1 MDTRLADYQ
10 KLAQQA
16 APGAEVILVDAAQD
30 GLAAVSERLAA
41 DAPVASIQI
50 LSHGGPGQF
59 VLGSR
64 TLTADSLAGAADT
77 LRAWAPRL
85 TADADILLYGCNVG
99 AGDAGRALVDHVADL
114 TGADVAASDDAS
126 GSATAGGDWT
136 LEVAQGA
143 IDSAFAAGA
152 WDGLLANALPTVT
165 LSATTMD
172 VLLGSQFSF
181 TASFSNA
188 ETTGQAGFAPFID
201 LILPATGKD
210 GAGAE
215 VDDGITFVSATY
227 LGQTVTAYTL
237 TFDAAGNA
245 THPLATDATGAA
257 VIVNAATYGARAGD
271 QLVVLQLPYASVL
284 AAQPQIDVVVTC
296 QLSQLADTEGAP
308 DLTVKARGGLEYGN
322 DPAHNP
328 TTDPSLFQ
336 VGTQD
341 VIVHPTGLRLTQSI
355 NMPEGETVTG
365 PNFERSVTITATPP
379 PGQTLTNVD
388 ITQTVPSVLRFV
400 SITPAAGG
408 EVTSLTLAGGSTIV
422 DPGLIQ
428 QTLALS
434 PYLSAYTVRYASLST
449 AADTVLRFYVPEK
462 DTTGAS
468 VLDPATGDDRT
479 ITFTAPTAS
488 GQWLPLDPRD
498 QNVVSPGPPSVVAPA
513 TVTAS
518 GSDASFVA
526 KSVALHK
533 SVAIATNAGSAGL
546 SPGDELQYSL
556 NVDLSDYFMIGKTL
570 LGSGE
575 LRIVDTLGDGQTFV
589 NGSANGTL
597 RYNGQQ
603 ISVPLT
609 PVTAPGASGTT
620 TVTIDIAQALLN
632 NQAIFG
638 GALIGD
644 LAVDGVRN
652 GATHLVVSYRTTV
665 AQAYATPHP
674 QSEINEGDRIGNNAT
689 VDGTFLGSFLTL
701 TGHSEDDGSTA
712 ALTVPTHTV
721 ATSIVTVNGVAPP
734 ANVEL
739 KPGDVVTFKLAY
751 NLETG
756 DYENFRLTAYLPLP
770 LFDLGPTGSY
780 AGSWTYGSGDTNA
793 DDVNSVTVGAGN
805 SLVFDFGSYINSP
818 DTNGKRIEVQF
829 TLTVGNQPFAD
840 QRSLTVLGQ
849 SDQLTTI
856 PTQQHLV
863 SSGVVNIAS
872 VAEPVLAIQ
881 HGVVALGAGS
891 AGVVSGTTGTWAAA
905 GSTGAPFTGSI
916 TDLAAVDGS
925 VAGIDGGDLVRLA
938 TAIENTGG
946 LGAFDVA
953 TTVTLPAGF
962 AFAGGSL
969 AAANLAIHRG
979 DGTALL
985 PGTDYSVSGS
995 TVTFLDA
1002 AGQPTLLPGRA
1013 GTAADASGANLVVI
1027 TCDVVASGTIAAS
1040 RNLQT
1045 NAALNHY
1052 SSGNGGPDFTPGAD
1066 PRDTADQTVAAPV
1079 IAKVFANGTLT
1090 DGDSSAPHTTGANL
1104 VIGESMLYDIVV
1116 TLSEGTT
1123 QNLRV
1128 NDLVPAGMRL
1138 DTSFGSGGYQIITTA
1153 AASGA
1158 VAADFAGAVSVGS
1171 ASAPGGDGADLGLT
1185 LSAAAAI
1192 ADNSAGNNSFVV
1204 RVRLVA
1210 GNVMGN
1216 QAGVSRANGA
1226 QLIYS
1231 DPDGDTPN
1239 GSTPVDRTVAL
1250 SGSPPSVRIVEPTL
1264 VISQS
1269 AATNGSRPPGQ
1280 VDAGDT
1286 VAYTIVIR
1294 NRAAASDFNAFDLT
1308 FLDNLPT
1315 ELDSLAIQSVVYGG
1329 GATNNGGVDF
1339 TLSGRTLATAA
1350 GANVDIPTGGSI
1362 TITVAGVVNSTAA
1375 NVANFTNTAQVR
1387 WTSLDGTSN
1396 TAQTDERTGADGLL
1410 NSSALNN
1417 YRVQSSL
1424 KLLVVT
1430 GATMSHVGGLADTP
1444 APSPTDQ
1451 PQSVAVGEIIR
1462 YRVGFVLAEGSTFS
1476 ANIRVALPDGLSFIN
1491 DGTAMIGLLSDNGI
1505 GNAPDLTTGADPDI
1519 TGSVISLP
1527 DLLAADL
1534 SNTMTAVVNPTRIHA
1549 TNPREIVFSL
1559 DHLNNIDLDLNRE
1572 VIYLDFN
1579 VRVDN
1584 TAAVDTSKTLSASAK
1599 LFAGT
1604 TQVDKTQP
1612 ISENIVEPNLRD
1624 LRKTVTDF
1632 DPNPAG
1638 TTGAATVTLS
1648 FSNSGDGIAYDSH
1661 LTDTMDGGSNYVL
1674 QSVVIDGTSHA
1685 PGSLPAGVTVG
1696 TAGGITADFASIA
1709 IGSTVRLIYTV
1720 DVPNSS
1726 PRPSTDATLAWS
1738 SLPETFTAHA
1748 GSSIGADASA
1758 SGERDGSGGTTPPN
1772 TYIVRE
1778 GAGLGEIVG
1787 VLWDDT
1793 ASAGTSSVPDGPG
1806 IGGRTVTL
1814 TWAGVDGQLGNGDD
1828 RTFTATTDAA
1838 GGYGFGVLP
1847 AGQYVISAPATIAN
1861 HDFGSG
1867 SDPLDDLAA
1876 RIDTDGGTL
1885 ASVSFPALGEAAI
1898 RVANVGYVRENDAP
1912 VNTVPAGPITLPED
1926 NQPVSGLPPGPP
1938 LAIPGIAVSDLDAD
1952 TGTMQMT
1959 LSVQHGTLNL
1969 GNTSG
1974 LASSSG
1980 LGTATMTIT
1989 GSQGTLNTVLASLT
2003 YMPSANYNGNDTLT
2017 VRTSDLG
2024 QLGDVNGNGT
2034 PGENPAD
2041 ALLDTDTVAIVVTS
2055 VNDAPIGVN
2064 DVMVAIEKG
2073 GVNNTVGGL
2082 VGAAAVLRNDIDV
2095 DIATNGDS
2103 LSVSRIGF
2111 GAAAPGTPVGFGFT
2125 LQAGAYGELAINAG
2139 GNARY
2144 VLNDNHPDV
2153 QALRLS
2159 SNTLTEVFTY
2169 ELRDQGGL
2177 TATATLTIT
2186 IQGAN
2191 DNPVGVDD
2199 VGTATEAGGVAN
2211 SSGGSPATGNVLTDP
2226 STGDTDVDANGESS
2240 AVDGIRVGQESAGG
2254 IFTAVPAGSGTTIA
2268 GTYGD
2273 LSIAADGAYTYAL
2286 RQGDAAVQGL
2296 RAGEV
2301 VSEHFSYLV
2310 RDALG
2315 DHDIAQLTINVTG
2328 ADDTPVAVNDLGQ
2341 AQAGKVVAGV
2351 VTGTPVDAVG
2361 NALTNPP
2368 GADGDVDHNET
2379 RTVTAIRSKAE
2390 NDATG
2395 TAGVVDAALVGR
2407 YGSLTIQADGSFRYV
2422 VDSLDPDVQALPNNG
2437 TFLTEYFTYTVTDQ
2451 ADPAALADQAEIEI
2465 HIFGVNDPPVAQ
2477 DVLSVAVEKGGV
2489 ANGTVGIDPN
2499 GDALLNDTDPEG
2511 LPLTVTAIRTGSEAS
2526 GTGTPGTV
2534 DGSSELRGAYGWLKI
2549 AANGDYSYRVD
2560 NDLAAVQAL
2569 RTAAQ
2574 TLLDH
2579 FTYTNRDGGSPPL
2592 SDTGQITIVIRG
2604 ANDNPVGI
2612 DDTATAVEA
2621 GGLNNASAGSN
2632 PSGNVLTNDTDV
2644 DSVANGETRAVAA
2657 IRTGA
2662 ETATGA
2668 AGTLGV
2674 ALAGSYGSLT
2684 LNADGSYQYVV
2695 DNANAAVQAL
2705 RTNSDT
2711 LTELFT
2717 YTVRDAAGATDL
2729 AQLGITIRGANDA
2742 PLASDDAA
2750 TAVEAGGINNA
2761 TPGSNGSGNV
2771 LGNDSDVDAV
2781 VNGETRA
2788 VAGFTNSASVAGT
2801 PGSAL
2806 AGSYG
2811 SLTLNADGS
2820 YTYVVD
2826 NANAAVQ
2833 GLRGNADTL
2842 GDTFTYTMLDTAGA
2856 TSTATLTITI
2866 RGAND
2871 NPLASDDAGTAFE
2884 AGGVANGTPGSDAT
2898 GDVLFNDTDVD
2909 NVAFGETK
2917 AVSAIRTGSET
2928 GSGTAGSVGSALAGT
2943 YGALTLNA
2951 DGSYRYIVDNSHA
2964 AVQALRTP
2972 ADTLSETF
2980 TYTLRDAAG
2989 ATDVAQLTITI
3000 RGANDNPVAAN
3011 DTGTAVEAGG
3021 VANATPGADA
3031 TGNVLP
3037 NDSDADAAAFGETLA
3052 VSAFAVGG
3060 GTAVTAGSTLAG
3072 AYGTLTLNADGS
3084 YTYVIDDANAAV
3096 EALRTPTDTLSEM
3109 FTYTAIDAARA
3120 TATATLTI
3128 TIQGANDNPVGVDD
3142 VGTALEAGGV
3152 ANGTPGS
3159 DATGDVLFNDTDV
3172 DNVAFGETK
3181 AVSAIRTGSETGSG
3195 TAGSVG
3201 SALAGT
3207 YGTLTLNADGTY
3219 RYAVDNSH
3227 TAVQALRTAGDTL
3240 SETFTYTLRD
3250 AAGATDAAQLTITIR
3265 GANDNP
3271 VAVDDSAVGWPAVFG
3286 SPGSGRNPT
3295 GNVLP
3300 NDSDIDA
3307 GDVKS
3312 VFGIRSG
3319 TEAAGGSLT
3328 AVAPGTSSG
3337 SGQRVNG
3344 TWGWLNIGADG
3355 SYLYEVDFARTASLA
3370 PTAVVQDHF
3379 TYELRDTGGLT
3390 DLAQITISIRGQ
3402 NNPPIALPNLPLAV
3416 EAGGIAN
3423 GSPGIDP
3430 AGDVTAN
3437 DFDFEGDALSV
3448 VAIRTGPE
3456 TGSGNA
3462 GSIGNELAG
3471 AYGWLTQRADGSFI
3485 YRVDNANP
3493 LVQALRSSGD
3503 TRQDFFTYT
3512 VADIHG
3518 AADQATIAVTIRGA
3532 NDNPVAA
3539 SDAGTAVEAGGVANA
3554 TAGTDANGNVLTNDS
3569 DVDAVAFGETRAVAA
3584 FAIGGGTAVA
3594 AGSTLAGA
3602 YGALTLNADGGYTY
3616 VIDNANPAVEA
3627 LRTPADTLREIF
3639 TYTVV
3644 DTAGAT
3650 ATAALTVTIQGA
3662 NDNPIAADDVALAT
3676 DAGAAPVSS
3685 GNVLPNDTDIDA
3697 GDTRTVGAIRAGA
3710 EAGSGTA
3717 GQVGTALAGRYGT
3730 LLLNADGSWTYTIDT
3745 ANQDVLNAAGAG
3757 RILSDVFTY
3766 TLRDAAGGT
3775 DEAQLTVTLDMVALY
3790 QDPGV
3795 GPHFGD
3801 DAHTEL
3807 HRTALPGVEPA
3818 IFVERIVDA
3827 IQRQLIVSNI
3837 RSDGTD
3843 IRPNVQRQ
3851 AQTASFDDDGSD
3863 LRRRLM
3869 PEVEARSLGRSLGRV
3884 GGQFVG
3890 QTVLD
3895 LATEARVDDMTV
3907 RQRHGVTSL
3916 AADGQLA
3923 DPSWLPADPRQLTAN
3938 PEAPAVAA
3946 PAPGRVGAAPSFRE
3960 QLQLAAQRLKPAGV
3974 NFAPPDAATGIRRIS

>member
-1 MDTRLADYQ
+1 
-10 KLAQQA
+10 
-16 APGAEVILVDAAQD
+16 
-30 GLAAVSERLAA
+30 
-41 DAPVASIQI
+41 
-50 LSHGGPGQF
+50 
-59 VLGSR
+59 
-64 TLTADSLAGAADT
+64 
-77 LRAWAPRL
+77 
-85 TADADILLYGCNVG
+85 
-99 AGDAGRALVDHVADL
+99 
-114 TGADVAASDDAS
+114 
-126 GSATAGGDWT
+126 
-136 LEVAQGA
+136 
-143 IDSAFAAGA
+143 
-152 WDGLLANALPTVT
+152 
-165 LSATTMD
+165 MD

-308 DLTVKARGGLEYGN
+308 DLTVKARGGFEYGN

-449 AADTVLRFYVPEK
+449 AADAVLRFYVPEK

-468 VLDPATGDDRT
+468 VLDPAIGDDRT

-498 QNVVSPGPPSVVAPA
+498 QNVVSPGPPPVVAPA

-829 TLTVGNQPFAD
+829 ALTVGNQPFAD

-1158 VAADFAGAVSVGS
+1158 LAADFAGAVSVGS
-1171 ASAPGGDGADLGLT
+1171 ASAPGGADLGLT
-1185 LSAAAAI
+1185 LSAASAI

-1210 GNVMGN
+1210 GNVIGN

-1264 VISQS
+1264 VLSQS

-1308 FLDNLPT
+1308 FLDSLPT

-1350 GANVDIPTGGSI
+1350 GANVDIQTGGSI

-1885 ASVSFPALGEAAI
+1885 ASVSFATLGEAAI

-1952 TGTMQMT
+1952 TGSMQMT

-2169 ELRDQGGL
+2169 ELRDQGGM
-2177 TATATLTIT
+2177 TATATLTVT

-2240 AVDGIRVGQESAGG
+2240 AVDGVRVGQESAGG

-2395 TAGVVDAALVGR
+2395 TAGVVGAALVGR

-2465 HIFGVNDPPVAQ
+2465 HIFGVNDPPLAQ

-2526 GTGTPGTV
+2526 GAGTPGTV

-2871 NPLASDDAGTAFE
+2871 NPLA
-2884 AGGVANGTPGSDAT
+2884 
-2898 GDVLFNDTDVD
+2898 
-2909 NVAFGETK
+2909 
-2917 AVSAIRTGSET
+2917 
-2928 GSGTAGSVGSALAGT
+2928 
-2943 YGALTLNA
+2943 
-2951 DGSYRYIVDNSHA
+2951 
-2964 AVQALRTP
+2964 
-2972 ADTLSETF
+2972 
-2980 TYTLRDAAG
+2980 
-2989 ATDVAQLTITI
+2989 
-3000 RGANDNPVAAN
+3000 
-3011 DTGTAVEAGG
+3011 
-3021 VANATPGADA
+3021 
-3031 TGNVLP
+3031 
-3037 NDSDADAAAFGETLA
+3037 
-3052 VSAFAVGG
+3052 
-3060 GTAVTAGSTLAG
+3060 
-3072 AYGTLTLNADGS
+3072 
-3084 YTYVIDDANAAV
+3084 
-3096 EALRTPTDTLSEM
+3096 
-3109 FTYTAIDAARA
+3109 
-3120 TATATLTI
+3120 
-3128 TIQGANDNPVGVDD
+3128 
-3142 VGTALEAGGV
+3142 
-3152 ANGTPGS
+3152 
-3159 DATGDVLFNDTDV
+3159 
-3172 DNVAFGETK
+3172 
-3181 AVSAIRTGSETGSG
+3181 
-3195 TAGSVG
+3195 
-3201 SALAGT
+3201 
-3207 YGTLTLNADGTY
+3207 
-3219 RYAVDNSH
+3219 
-3227 TAVQALRTAGDTL
+3227 
-3240 SETFTYTLRD
+3240 
-3250 AAGATDAAQLTITIR
+3250 
-3265 GANDNP
+3265 
-3271 VAVDDSAVGWPAVFG
+3271 VDDSAVGWPAVFG

-3518 AADQATIAVTIRGA
+3518 ASDQATIAVTIRGA

-3627 LRTPADTLREIF
+3627 LRTPADTLSEIF

-3697 GDTRTVGAIRAGA
+3697 GDTRTVGAIRTGA

-3895 LATEARVDDMTV
+3895 LATETRVDDMTV

-3923 DPSWLPADPRQLTAN
+3923 DPSWLPADPRQLAAS

-3946 PAPGRVGAAPSFRE
+3946 PAPARVGAAPSFRE

-3974 NFAPPDAATGIRRIS
+3974 NFAPPGAATGIRRIS

>member
-1 MDTRLADYQ
+1 M
-10 KLAQQA
+10 
-16 APGAEVILVDAAQD
+16 
-30 GLAAVSERLAA
+30 
-41 DAPVASIQI
+41 
-50 LSHGGPGQF
+50 
-59 VLGSR
+59 
-64 TLTADSLAGAADT
+64 
-77 LRAWAPRL
+77 
-85 TADADILLYGCNVG
+85 
-99 AGDAGRALVDHVADL
+99 
-114 TGADVAASDDAS
+114 
-126 GSATAGGDWT
+126 
-136 LEVAQGA
+136 
-143 IDSAFAAGA
+143 
-152 WDGLLANALPTVT
+152 
-165 LSATTMD
+165 
-172 VLLGSQFSF
+172 
-181 TASFSNA
+181 
-188 ETTGQAGFAPFID
+188 
-201 LILPATGKD
+201 
-210 GAGAE
+210 
-215 VDDGITFVSATY
+215 
-227 LGQTVTAYTL
+227 
-237 TFDAAGNA
+237 
-245 THPLATDATGAA
+245 
-257 VIVNAATYGARAGD
+257 
-271 QLVVLQLPYASVL
+271 
-284 AAQPQIDVVVTC
+284 
-296 QLSQLADTEGAP
+296 
-308 DLTVKARGGLEYGN
+308 
-322 DPAHNP
+322 
-328 TTDPSLFQ
+328 
-336 VGTQD
+336 
-341 VIVHPTGLRLTQSI
+341 PTGT
-355 NMPEGETVTG
+355 
-365 PNFERSVTITATPP
+365 
-379 PGQTLTNVD
+379 
-388 ITQTVPSVLRFV
+388 
-400 SITPAAGG
+400 
-408 EVTSLTLAGGSTIV
+408 
-422 DPGLIQ
+422 
-428 QTLALS
+428 
-434 PYLSAYTVRYASLST
+434 
-449 AADTVLRFYVPEK
+449 
-462 DTTGAS
+462 
-468 VLDPATGDDRT
+468 
-479 ITFTAPTAS
+479 
-488 GQWLPLDPRD
+488 
-498 QNVVSPGPPSVVAPA
+498 
-513 TVTAS
+513 
-518 GSDASFVA
+518 
-526 KSVALHK
+526 
-533 SVAIATNAGSAGL
+533 
-546 SPGDELQYSL
+546 
-556 NVDLSDYFMIGKTL
+556 
-570 LGSGE
+570 
-575 LRIVDTLGDGQTFV
+575 
-589 NGSANGTL
+589 
-597 RYNGQQ
+597 
-603 ISVPLT
+603 
-609 PVTAPGASGTT
+609 
-620 TVTIDIAQALLN
+620 
-632 NQAIFG
+632 
-638 GALIGD
+638 
-644 LAVDGVRN
+644 
-652 GATHLVVSYRTTV
+652 
-665 AQAYATPHP
+665 
-674 QSEINEGDRIGNNAT
+674 
-689 VDGTFLGSFLTL
+689 
-701 TGHSEDDGSTA
+701 
-712 ALTVPTHTV
+712 
-721 ATSIVTVNGVAPP
+721 
-734 ANVEL
+734 
-739 KPGDVVTFKLAY
+739 
-751 NLETG
+751 
-756 DYENFRLTAYLPLP
+756 
-770 LFDLGPTGSY
+770 
-780 AGSWTYGSGDTNA
+780 
-793 DDVNSVTVGAGN
+793 
-805 SLVFDFGSYINSP
+805 
-818 DTNGKRIEVQF
+818 
-829 TLTVGNQPFAD
+829 
-840 QRSLTVLGQ
+840 
-849 SDQLTTI
+849 
-856 PTQQHLV
+856 
-863 SSGVVNIAS
+863 
-872 VAEPVLAIQ
+872 
-881 HGVVALGAGS
+881 
-891 AGVVSGTTGTWAAA
+891 AGVVGAALVGRY
-905 GSTGAPFTGSI
+905 GSLTIQA
-916 TDLAAVDGS
+916 DGS
-925 VAGIDGGDLVRLA
+925 FR
-938 TAIENTGG
+938 
-946 LGAFDVA
+946 
-953 TTVTLPAGF
+953 
-962 AFAGGSL
+962 
-969 AAANLAIHRG
+969 
-979 DGTALL
+979 
-985 PGTDYSVSGS
+985 Y
-995 TVTFLDA
+995 
-1002 AGQPTLLPGRA
+1002 
-1013 GTAADASGANLVVI
+1013 VV
-1027 TCDVVASGTIAAS
+1027 
-1040 RNLQT
+1040 
-1045 NAALNHY
+1045 
-1052 SSGNGGPDFTPGAD
+1052 
-1066 PRDTADQTVAAPV
+1066 
-1079 IAKVFANGTLT
+1079 
-1090 DGDSSAPHTTGANL
+1090 
-1104 VIGESMLYDIVV
+1104 
-1116 TLSEGTT
+1116 
-1123 QNLRV
+1123 
-1128 NDLVPAGMRL
+1128 
-1138 DTSFGSGGYQIITTA
+1138 
-1153 AASGA
+1153 
-1158 VAADFAGAVSVGS
+1158 
-1171 ASAPGGDGADLGLT
+1171 
-1185 LSAAAAI
+1185 
-1192 ADNSAGNNSFVV
+1192 
-1204 RVRLVA
+1204 
-1210 GNVMGN
+1210 
-1216 QAGVSRANGA
+1216 
-1226 QLIYS
+1226 
-1231 DPDGDTPN
+1231 
-1239 GSTPVDRTVAL
+1239 
-1250 SGSPPSVRIVEPTL
+1250 
-1264 VISQS
+1264 
-1269 AATNGSRPPGQ
+1269 
-1280 VDAGDT
+1280 
-1286 VAYTIVIR
+1286 
-1294 NRAAASDFNAFDLT
+1294 
-1308 FLDNLPT
+1308 
-1315 ELDSLAIQSVVYGG
+1315 DSL
-1329 GATNNGGVDF
+1329 D
-1339 TLSGRTLATAA
+1339 
-1350 GANVDIPTGGSI
+1350 
-1362 TITVAGVVNSTAA
+1362 
-1375 NVANFTNTAQVR
+1375 
-1387 WTSLDGTSN
+1387 
-1396 TAQTDERTGADGLL
+1396 
-1410 NSSALNN
+1410 
-1417 YRVQSSL
+1417 
-1424 KLLVVT
+1424 
-1430 GATMSHVGGLADTP
+1430 
-1444 APSPTDQ
+1444 
-1451 PQSVAVGEIIR
+1451 
-1462 YRVGFVLAEGSTFS
+1462 
-1476 ANIRVALPDGLSFIN
+1476 
-1491 DGTAMIGLLSDNGI
+1491 
-1505 GNAPDLTTGADPDI
+1505 
-1519 TGSVISLP
+1519 
-1527 DLLAADL
+1527 
-1534 SNTMTAVVNPTRIHA
+1534 
-1549 TNPREIVFSL
+1549 
-1559 DHLNNIDLDLNRE
+1559 
-1572 VIYLDFN
+1572 
-1579 VRVDN
+1579 
-1584 TAAVDTSKTLSASAK
+1584 
-1599 LFAGT
+1599 
-1604 TQVDKTQP
+1604 
-1612 ISENIVEPNLRD
+1612 
-1624 LRKTVTDF
+1624 
-1632 DPNPAG
+1632 
-1638 TTGAATVTLS
+1638 
-1648 FSNSGDGIAYDSH
+1648 
-1661 LTDTMDGGSNYVL
+1661 
-1674 QSVVIDGTSHA
+1674 
-1685 PGSLPAGVTVG
+1685 
-1696 TAGGITADFASIA
+1696 
-1709 IGSTVRLIYTV
+1709 
-1720 DVPNSS
+1720 
-1726 PRPSTDATLAWS
+1726 
-1738 SLPETFTAHA
+1738 
-1748 GSSIGADASA
+1748 
-1758 SGERDGSGGTTPPN
+1758 
-1772 TYIVRE
+1772 
-1778 GAGLGEIVG
+1778 
-1787 VLWDDT
+1787 
-1793 ASAGTSSVPDGPG
+1793 
-1806 IGGRTVTL
+1806 
-1814 TWAGVDGQLGNGDD
+1814 
-1828 RTFTATTDAA
+1828 
-1838 GGYGFGVLP
+1838 
-1847 AGQYVISAPATIAN
+1847 
-1861 HDFGSG
+1861 
-1867 SDPLDDLAA
+1867 
-1876 RIDTDGGTL
+1876 
-1885 ASVSFPALGEAAI
+1885 
-1898 RVANVGYVRENDAP
+1898 
-1912 VNTVPAGPITLPED
+1912 
-1926 NQPVSGLPPGPP
+1926 
-1938 LAIPGIAVSDLDAD
+1938 
-1952 TGTMQMT
+1952 
-1959 LSVQHGTLNL
+1959 
-1969 GNTSG
+1969 
-1974 LASSSG
+1974 
-1980 LGTATMTIT
+1980 
-1989 GSQGTLNTVLASLT
+1989 
-2003 YMPSANYNGNDTLT
+2003 
-2017 VRTSDLG
+2017 
-2024 QLGDVNGNGT
+2024 
-2034 PGENPAD
+2034 
-2041 ALLDTDTVAIVVTS
+2041 
-2055 VNDAPIGVN
+2055 
-2064 DVMVAIEKG
+2064 
-2073 GVNNTVGGL
+2073 
-2082 VGAAAVLRNDIDV
+2082 
-2095 DIATNGDS
+2095 
-2103 LSVSRIGF
+2103 
-2111 GAAAPGTPVGFGFT
+2111 
-2125 LQAGAYGELAINAG
+2125 
-2139 GNARY
+2139 
-2144 VLNDNHPDV
+2144 PDV
-2153 QALRLS
+2153 QALPNNGTFLTEYFTYTVTDQADPAALADQAEIEIHIFGVNDPPVAQDVLS
-2159 SNTLTEVFTY
+2159 VAAEKGGVANGTVGIDPNGDALLNDTDPEGLPLTVTAIRTGSEASGTGTPGTVDGSSELRGAYGWLKIAANGDYSYRVDNDLAAVQALRTAAQTLLDHFTYTNRDGGSPPLSDTGQITIVIRGANDNPVGLDDTATAVEAGGLNNASAGSNPSGNVLTNDTDVDSVANGETRAVAAIRTGAETATGAAGTLGVALAGSYGSLTLNADGSYQYVVDNANAAVQALRTNSDTLTELFTY
-2169 ELRDQGGL
+2169 TVRDAAGATDLAQLGITIRGANDAPLASDDAATAVEAGGINNATPGSNGSGNVLGNDSDVDAVVNGETRAVAGFTNTASVAGTPGSALAGSYGSLTLNADGSYTYVVDNANAAVQGLRGNADTLGDTFTYTMLDTAGATSTATLTITIRGANDSPLASDDAGTAFEAGGVANGTPGSDATGDVLVNDTDVDNVAFGETKAVSAIRTGSETGSGTAGSVGSALAGTYGALTLNADGSYRYIVDNSHAAVQALRTAGDTLSETFTYTLRDAAGATDVAQLTITIRGANDNPVAANDTGTAVEAGGVANATPGADATGNVL
-2177 TATATLTIT
+2177 PNDSDVDAAAFGETLAVSAFAIGGGTAVTAGGTLTGTYGTLTLNADGSYTYVIDDANAAVEALRTPADTLSEMFTYTAIDAARATATATLTIT

-2211 SSGGSPATGNVLTDP
+2211 SSGGSPATGNVLTDS

-2273 LSIAADGAYTYAL
+2273 LSIAADGTYTYAL

-2395 TAGVVDAALVGR
+2395 TAGVVGAALVGR

-2477 DVLSVAVEKGGV
+2477 DVLSVAAEKGGV

-2951 DGSYRYIVDNSHA
+2951 DGTYRYIVDNSHA
-2964 AVQALRTP
+2964 AVQALRT
-2972 ADTLSETF
+2972 AGDTLSETF

-3000 RGANDNPVAAN
+3000 RGANDNPLAAN

-3037 NDSDADAAAFGETLA
+3037 NDSDVDAAAFGETLA

-3159 DATGDVLFNDTDV
+3159 DATGDVLLNDTDV

-3207 YGTLTLNADGTY
+3207 YGTLTLNSDGTY
-3219 RYAVDNSH
+3219 SYAVDNSH
-3227 TAVQALRTAGDTL
+3227 AAVQALRTAGDTL

-3390 DLAQITISIRGQ
+3390 DIAQITISIRGQ

-3697 GDTRTVGAIRAGA
+3697 GDTRTVGAIRTRA

-3851 AQTASFDDDGSD
+3851 AQTASFDEDGSD